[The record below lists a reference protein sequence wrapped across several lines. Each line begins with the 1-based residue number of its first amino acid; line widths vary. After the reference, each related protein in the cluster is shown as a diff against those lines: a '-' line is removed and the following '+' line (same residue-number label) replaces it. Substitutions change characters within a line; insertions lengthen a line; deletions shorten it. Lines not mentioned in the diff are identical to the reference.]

1 MNKDTILTYDSLL
14 GNITIQDFIY
24 YLDYLLKINNNNQDI
39 LRSILKNSTNLDAS
53 DVASLLNKFDF
64 EYEFN
69 FIKEIFENL
78 N

>member
-14 GNITIQDFIY
+14 YNITIQDFIY

-39 LRSILKNSTNLDAS
+39 LRNILKNSTNLDAS
-53 DVASLLNKFDF
+53 DIASLLNKFDF

-69 FIKEIFENL
+69 FIKDIFKNL